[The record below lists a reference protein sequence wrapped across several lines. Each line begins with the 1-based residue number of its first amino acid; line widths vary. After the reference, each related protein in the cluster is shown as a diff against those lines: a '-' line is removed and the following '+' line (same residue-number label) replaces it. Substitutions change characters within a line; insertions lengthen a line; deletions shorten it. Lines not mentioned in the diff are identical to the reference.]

1 MKREPPPR
9 FLLDFLFSAFCL
21 SGLLLNILLVIRRF
35 SDAAAGIAGC
45 GGGGCEEVLASRWS
59 VVFGVPV
66 TVFGAL
72 VYLLVMLSIHRRLGM
87 LAAPALGLIAG
98 SVVWFVFVQFV
109 LLGKICPWCMAAH
122 AAGLFVV
129 LLGAIRFGMVWPI
142 AKWSAAAFL
151 GIGLAQVY
159 GPVPA
164 THFVETTKPEPGRS
178 VSFDGGR
185 ISHEV
190 SAFPILGSPKAK
202 HILVEYFD
210 YQCAACRKMSPYLE
224 SLVSRY
230 PEEVGILLIPVPLDR
245 SCNDF
250 VNQESLHPGS
260 CEIART
266 AIAVW
271 RLDPSGYSAF
281 HRQLIADPSAENA
294 RKLAH
299 ATLPAGSLDRA
310 LTNSGIDAMI
320 RSNIAGW
327 HSLSK
332 STPKLPKLL
341 IRDRRILHG
350 IPTDEKSFIQV
361 MKQELGL
368 AGER

>member
-45 GGGGCEEVLASRWS
+45 GGGSCEEVLASRWS
-59 VVFGVPV
+59 LVFGVPV

-72 VYLLVMLSIHRRLGM
+72 VYLLVMLSIHRRFGM
-87 LAAPALGLIAG
+87 FAAPALGSIAG
-98 SVVWFVFVQFV
+98 SVLWFVFVQFV

-122 AAGLFVV
+122 AAGLVAV
-129 LLGAIRFGMVWPI
+129 LLGAIRFRMVWPI

-164 THFVETTKPEPGRS
+164 THFVETTKPEPRRS

-190 SAFPILGSPKAK
+190 SSSPILGSPEAK

-210 YQCAACRKMSPYLE
+210 YQCDACRSMSPYLE
-224 SLVSRY
+224 SLVSKY
-230 PEEVGILLIPVPLDR
+230 PDDVAVLLLPVPLDR

-250 VNQESLHPGS
+250 VNQESNHPGS
-260 CEIART
+260 CEITR
-266 AIAVW
+266 IALALW
-271 RLDPSGYSAF
+271 RSKPNDYPAF

-294 RKLAH
+294 KKLALEGMT
-299 ATLPAGSLDRA
+299 AESLDRA
-310 LTNSGIDAMI
+310 QTDPAIDAMI

-361 MKQELGL
+361 MKQELRL
-368 AGER
+368 AGE

>member
-1 MKREPPPR
+1 MKRDPPPR

-35 SDAAAGIAGC
+35 SDTAAGIAGC

-59 VVFGVPV
+59 SIFGVPV
-66 TVFGAL
+66 TVFGAII
-72 VYLLVMLSIHRRLGM
+72 YLLVMLSIHRRLRM
-87 LAAPALGLIAG
+87 FAAPALGAIAG

-122 AAGLFVV
+122 VAGLVAV
-129 LLGAIRFGMVWPI
+129 LLGAIRFRMAWPI
-142 AKWSAAAFL
+142 LKWAAAAFL

-164 THFVETTKPEPGRS
+164 THFVETAKPEPGRS
-178 VSFDGGR
+178 VSFDAGR

-190 SAFPILGSPKAK
+190 SSFPILGSAQAK

-210 YQCAACRKMSPYLE
+210 YQCAACQKMSPYLE
-224 SLVSRY
+224 ALVVKH
-230 PEEVGILLIPVPLDR
+230 PKEVSVLLLPVPLDG
-245 SCNDF
+245 SCNGF
-250 VNQESLHPGS
+250 VNQESNHPGS
-260 CEIART
+260 CEITR
-266 AIAVW
+266 IALALW
-271 RLDPSGYSAF
+271 RSKPDAYPAF
-281 HRQLIADPSAENA
+281 HRQLIAAPSAENA
-294 RKLAH
+294 KKLA
-299 ATLPAGSLDRA
+299 LAGMTAEALDRA
-310 LTNSGIDAMI
+310 QADPEIETII

-350 IPTDEKSFIQV
+350 IPADETSFIQV